1 MTRDVIQPYRDD
13 ATVVRKVLKVLDRL
27 RRDISSPEAA
37 LYLSVTQH

>member
-1 MTRDVIQPYRDD
+1 M
-13 ATVVRKVLKVLDRL
+13 VRIILRVLDRL